1 MLSSLFEVDVCSLTN
16 AGEQTGTRRKQGGRS
31 GGPVG
36 VPEGPDCTGST
47 VTACWRGLCG
57 PAGVK
62 RPPATRGKTC
72 AGRLLKGDR
81 AGFPL
86 AF

>member
-16 AGEQTGTRRKQGGRS
+16 AGEQTGTRRKQGGQS
-31 GGPVG
+31 GGAAG

-57 PAGVK
+57 TAGIEAPAGHA
-62 RPPATRGKTC
+62 REDLRRMAIQESMTWRMTI
-72 AGRLLKGDR
+72 
-81 AGFPL
+81 
-86 AF
+86 